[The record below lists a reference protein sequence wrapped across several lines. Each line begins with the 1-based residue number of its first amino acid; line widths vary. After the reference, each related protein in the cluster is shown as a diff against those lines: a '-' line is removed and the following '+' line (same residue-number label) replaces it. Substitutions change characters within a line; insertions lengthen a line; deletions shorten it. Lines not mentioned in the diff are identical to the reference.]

1 MSVLSAFNLSPLLAV
16 SVADLILQVVIA
28 LLAVGLYHVWVSGRK
43 AGEPPAI
50 APREQP
56 PAIVP
61 PVPVHSNVPVPSTT
75 ASVAVQPA
83 VARTADTAP
92 AEIAAVI
99 AAAVAMVLGRP
110 HRVVSVQN
118 IGVAEARFNVWAHEG
133 RQRIFDSHKFR

>member
-56 PAIVP
+56 PAI
-61 PVPVHSNVPVPSTT
+61 VHSNVPVPSTT